1 MTEFL
6 IEIAGI
12 KVKIQAIHEYLKEF
26 CADYLTEGQADIT
39 VSTSQADIEQERV
52 YDRREKEQ
60 EGLTVHQFTDSYM
73 ETLAVYRKIV
83 NQLIDHNI
91 LLFHGSVVAMDGVAY
106 LFTAKSGTGKST
118 HTRLWRQEFGDRVI
132 MVNDDKPLLK
142 ISEDGVLVCGTPW
155 DGKHHLNT
163 NCMVPLKSICIL
175 ERGEDNQIRRL
186 SASEA
191 LPMLMQQSHRPAN
204 LAKYLE
210 LMDRITGQVRFYRL
224 CCNMDPQAAHVAYE
238 GMQ

>member
-12 KVKIQAIHEYLKEF
+12 KVKIQSVHGYLKKF
-26 CADYLTEGQADIT
+26 CADYLTDGKADIT
-39 VSTSQADIEQERV
+39 VCTSQADIEQERE
-52 YDRREKEQ
+52 YDRKEKEQ
-60 EGLTVHQFTDSYM
+60 EGLPVQQFTDSYM

-83 NQLIDHNI
+83 NQLVDHDI

-118 HTRLWRQEFGDRVI
+118 HTRLWRQEFGERVI

-142 ISEDGVLVCGTPW
+142 ISEEGVLVCGTPW

-163 NCMVPLKSICIL
+163 NCMVPLKAICIL
-175 ERGEDNQIRRL
+175 ERGEDNQIQSLR
-186 SASEA
+186 AGEA
-191 LPMLMQQSHRPAN
+191 LPMLMQQSHRPGN
-204 LAKYLE
+204 LDKYLE
-210 LMDRITGQVRFYRL
+210 LMDRMTGRVQFYRL
-224 CCNMDPQAAHVAYE
+224 RCNMDPQAAHVAYE
-238 GMQ
+238 GMR